1 MTEQTEADRQAAEAA
16 EAQERRNA
24 IIQPLIQS
32 ITQKEKF
39 LLSDRLSKPYSELM
53 QDPDR
58 VMIALAWKKLKNENG
73 GVAPS
78 WEQLLDKTDAEILD
92 VLGLA
97 DEDDDEAVREA
108 GEG

>member
-1 MTEQTEADRQAAEAA
+1 MSNETEAEQQAAEAA
-16 EAQERRNA
+16 AKQERRQA

-39 LLSDRLSKPYSELM
+39 LLADRLSRPYSELM

-58 VMIALAWKKLKNENG
+58 VMIALAWKKLKAENG

-78 WEQLLDKTDAEILD
+78 FDELLDKTDAEILD
-92 VLGLA
+92 VLGL
-97 DEDDDEAVREA
+97 EDTEEAATEA